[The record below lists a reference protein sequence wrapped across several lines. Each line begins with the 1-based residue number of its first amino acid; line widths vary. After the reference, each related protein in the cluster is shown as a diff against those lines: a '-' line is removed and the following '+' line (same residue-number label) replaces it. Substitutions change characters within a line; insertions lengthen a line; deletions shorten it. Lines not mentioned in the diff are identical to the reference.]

1 MNDIAKMIHV
11 SLLVFMISYKSYSQE
26 DLVDSIIGSELF
38 YNSFLLYNQ
47 DEDEIIYDRTGIIK
61 KEAYYNNSQ
70 KITVVVDSIYGIFYT
85 ASSSVYYRYRPRN
98 LIVLALNE
106 YDESKEA
113 YVMIFWKPYSGKML
127 DVWYRKEG
135 DKYVFLEY
143 SKYR

>member
-1 MNDIAKMIHV
+1 MNDISKMIYV

-38 YNSFLLYNQ
+38 YNSFLFFNQ
-47 DEDEIIYDRTGIIK
+47 DEIIYDRTGIIK

-98 LIVLALNE
+98 LIVLAFNE

-113 YVMIFWKPYSGKML
+113 YVMIFWMPNTGKVL
-127 DVWYRKEG
+127 DFWYRKEG
-135 DKYVFLEY
+135 DKYVVLE
-143 SKYR
+143 

>member
-1 MNDIAKMIHV
+1 MNDISKMIYV

-38 YNSFLLYNQ
+38 YNSFLFFNQ
-47 DEDEIIYDRTGIIK
+47 DEIIYDRTGIIK

-98 LIVLALNE
+98 LIVLAFNK

-113 YVMIFWKPYSGKML
+113 YVMIFWKPYSGKVL
-127 DVWYRKEG
+127 DFWYRKEG
-135 DKYVFLEY
+135 DKYVVLE
-143 SKYR
+143 

>member
-1 MNDIAKMIHV
+1 MNDIAKIIYV

-26 DLVDSIIGSELF
+26 GLVDSIIGSELF

-98 LIVLALNE
+98 LIVLAFNE

-113 YVMIFWKPYSGKML
+113 YVMIFWKPYSEKVL
-127 DVWYRKEG
+127 EFWYRKEG
-135 DKYVFLEY
+135 DKYVVLE
-143 SKYR
+143 

>member
-1 MNDIAKMIHV
+1 MNDIAKIIYV

-26 DLVDSIIGSELF
+26 GLVDSIIGSELF
-38 YNSFLLYNQ
+38 YNSFLFYNQ

-98 LIVLALNE
+98 LIVLAFNE

-113 YVMIFWKPYSGKML
+113 YVMIFWKPYSEKVL
-127 DVWYRKEG
+127 EFWYRKEG
-135 DKYVFLEY
+135 DKYVVLE
-143 SKYR
+143 

>member
-38 YNSFLLYNQ
+38 YNSFLFFNQ
-47 DEDEIIYDRTGIIK
+47 DEIIYDRTGIIK

-98 LIVLALNE
+98 LIVLAFNE

-113 YVMIFWKPYSGKML
+113 YVMIFWMPNTGKVL
-127 DVWYRKEG
+127 DFWYRKEG
-135 DKYVFLEY
+135 DKYVVLEY
-143 SKYR
+143 SRYR